1 MSDSPLPK
9 EIREVFRSLPEWRT
23 WIQSHSFLR
32 DGQYIQDALK
42 CITQVGVILHLLVA
56 LAYLCF
62 KEPTIHT
69 VRNESFRPNNTDCIC
84 HFSTYWL
91 Q

>member
-9 EIREVFRSLPEWRT
+9 EIREVFRSLPEWRK
-23 WIQSHSFLR
+23 WIQSHLFPR
-32 DGQYIQDALK
+32 DGQYIQEVLK
-42 CITQVGVILHLLVA
+42 CTKQVGLILHLLVA

-62 KEPTIHT
+62 KVPAQHCTQRVI
-69 VRNESFRPNNTDCIC
+69 
-84 HFSTYWL
+84 ST